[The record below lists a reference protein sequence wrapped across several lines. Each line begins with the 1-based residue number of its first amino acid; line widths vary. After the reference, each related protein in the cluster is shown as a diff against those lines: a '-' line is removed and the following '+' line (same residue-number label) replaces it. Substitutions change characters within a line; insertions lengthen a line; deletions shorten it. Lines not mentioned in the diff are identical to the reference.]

1 MSTTQ
6 LSLRLDPDSR
16 SPTPA
21 PSDGHGTQASLP
33 TLPADRFENTATTLA
48 WRNARDTYRKSLPDK
63 DFDRIMIPARPDD
76 VLKEIEKWQ
85 SRQKKSKYSKVAD
98 SIQAGISKL
107 RKFDRALDLIAQG
120 TPSPGCLVWGSII
133 FVLTVSI
140 PFFDKSS
147 AGGFDI
153 YSLYAD
159 SPERH

>member
-6 LSLRLDPDSR
+6 PSSHLNPHSR
-16 SPTPA
+16 TPTPA
-21 PSDGHGTQASLP
+21 PFNGHRTPASLA

-48 WRNARDTYRKSLPDK
+48 WRNARDTYRKSLADK

-98 SIQAGISKL
+98 GVQAGISKL

-133 FVLTVSI
+133 FVLTVSV
-140 PFFDKSS
+140 PFFNRSS
-147 AGGFDI
+147 TVSFDGS
-153 YSLYAD
+153 SLCAD